1 MAGINGFDI
10 SKYDIGG
17 TQKGDKAGDKKLT
30 GDEARKARAD
40 GWTVWDG
47 FVEGDKVEHVENKD
61 NKSTFMQSLKTFF
74 NMRQS
79 DSYKKFSERK
89 EAILEQKMAEHGIYP
104 TKVNGKKVWDESSKV
119 YEQAEK
125 EADIQARKEL
135 GLSETTFDT
144 SVKVKSKSDDK
155 TENTKDGRNKISK
168 IEGINAETLKKIAS
182 DIKYTNEVDKIFSQI
197 LKDKYSIDTTGK
209 ELEELK
215 KLREQY
221 KEDFEAA
228 KAQAKEKLGLK
239 NPKYLESEKVSAEE
253 NQQLDK
259 EEIPI
264 IAAPSSPKTSGTR
277 TSGTKRTAGTR
288 KASGTKKTTGSK
300 KASNT
305 YQKTACPTIFKKG
318 NKYYRKLNNG
328 GYKEIIVY
336 PSDGHKERGVTSFK
350 ITKVN
355 KDGSYVAISN
365 KTKNGTVYK
374 EYLDNKGNNIK
385 RVEYKNGKVASVHD
399 GDNGAGCFGR
409 KTYYDENGKPI
420 KTEYNKKGDKN
431 GNIAK
436 VRNHRTGQ
444 WEKP

>member
-1 MAGINGFDI
+1 MTGINSFDI

-30 GDEARKARAD
+30 GDEARKARTD

-61 NKSTFMQSLKTFF
+61 TKPGLKQSIKTLF

-89 EAILEQKMAEHGIYP
+89 EAILEQKMAEQGIYP
-104 TKVNGKKVWDESSKV
+104 SKVNGEKVWDWTSKV
-119 YEQAEK
+119 YEQTEK

-135 GLSETTFDT
+135 GLSETAFDT
-144 SVKVKSKSDDK
+144 GVKVKKQNGDK
-155 TENTKDGRNKISK
+155 TENKKDVADKPSILES
-168 IEGINAETLKKIAS
+168 INSDTMKKLAS
-182 DIKYTNEVDKIFSQI
+182 NIKYTVEVDKIFSKI
-197 LKDKYSIDTTGK
+197 LKDKYSIDTTNK
-209 ELEELK
+209 ELDELK

-228 KAQAKEKLGLK
+228 KMQAKEKLGLE
-239 NPKYLESEKVSAEE
+239 NPEYLEKRDANTEE
-253 NQQLDK
+253 N
-259 EEIPI
+259 IPI
-264 IAAPSSPKTSGTR
+264 NNKETPKTVAHSSQKTSGAR
-277 TSGTKRTAGTR
+277 TSGTKKAG
-288 KASGTKKTTGSK
+288 GSK
-300 KASNT
+300 KATKDKKTSNT
-305 YQKTACPTIFKKG
+305 YQKTACPTIFKKDD
-318 NKYYRKLNNG
+318 KYYWKYNNG
-328 GYKEIIVY
+328 GYEEIRVDAND
-336 PSDGHKERGVTSFK
+336 SEKKQGVTSYK

-374 EYLDNKGNNIK
+374 VYLDKNGNWIK
-385 RVEYKNGKVASVHD
+385 MTIYKNGKVVNVSD
-399 GDNGAGCFGR
+399 GTNGAGYFGR
-409 KTYYDENGKPI
+409 TTYYDKNGKPI
-420 KTEYNKKGDKN
+420 ETVYCKKGDKN
-431 GNIAK
+431 GNAAK

>member
-1 MAGINGFDI
+1 MTGINSFDI
-10 SKYDIGG
+10 SKYDVGG

-61 NKSTFMQSLKTFF
+61 NKSALMQHFETLF

-79 DSYKKFSERK
+79 DSYKKFAERK

-104 TKVNGKKVWDESSKV
+104 SKVNGENVWDWNSKV

-135 GLSETTFDT
+135 GLSETAFDT
-144 SVKVKSKSDDK
+144 GVKVKSQSSDK
-155 TENTKDGRNKISK
+155 TEDKKDVADKPSILES
-168 IEGINAETLKKIAS
+168 INSDTMKKLAS
-182 DIKYTNEVDKIFSQI
+182 NIKYTSEVNKIFSKI
-197 LKDKYSIDTTGK
+197 LKDKYSIDTTDK
-209 ELEELK
+209 ELDELK

-228 KAQAKEKLGLK
+228 KTQAKEKLGLE
-239 NPKYLESEKVSAEE
+239 NLEYLEKKDANTEE
-253 NQQLDK
+253 NT
-259 EEIPI
+259 PI
-264 IAAPSSPKTSGTR
+264 DNEKTPKTVAPSSPKTSGTR
-277 TSGTKRTAGTR
+277 TGEAKRTAGTK
-288 KASGTKKTTGSK
+288 KAGGAKKATGGKKT
-300 KASNT
+300 SNT

-318 NKYYRKLNNG
+318 DKYYRKLNNG
-328 GYKEIIVY
+328 GYEEITVDVNDWQKKEGI
-336 PSDGHKERGVTSFK
+336 TSYK

-374 EYLDNKGNNIK
+374 LYFDKNENNIK
-385 RVEYKNGKVASVHD
+385 RTVYHNGKVTEVHD
-399 GDNGAGCFGR
+399 GNNGAGCFGR
-409 KTYYDENGKPI
+409 VTNYDKNGKPI
-420 KTEYNKKGDKN
+420 NTKYIKKGDRD
-431 GNIAK
+431 GTYVK

>member
-89 EAILEQKMAEHGIYP
+89 EAILEQKMAENGIYP
-104 TKVNGKKVWDESSKV
+104 AKVNGEKVWDKSSKV

-182 DIKYTNEVDKIFSQI
+182 DVKYTNEVDKIFSQI

-300 KASNT
+300 KTSNT

-318 NKYYRKLNNG
+318 DKYYRKLNNG
-328 GYKEIIVY
+328 GYKEIITSI
-336 PSDGHKERGVTSFK
+336 SDWQKKEGVTSFK
-350 ITKVN
+350 IIKVN
-355 KDGSYVAISN
+355 KDGSNVAISN

-374 EYLDNKGNNIK
+374 LYFDNKGECIK
-385 RVEYKNGKVASVHD
+385 RVKYKNGKVASVAD
-399 GDNGAGCFGR
+399 GDNGAGCYGR
-409 KTYYDENGKPI
+409 TTYYDENGKPI

-431 GNIAK
+431 GNTAK

-444 WEKP
+444 WE